1 MRHDL
6 PARLDPR
13 LVTVASWLD
22 SRFRVPG
29 LGWRFGLDPLL
40 GLVPGLGDALPAL
53 LSVWFVLEGA
63 RLGLPKATLVR
74 MTTNIAIDWLVGSI
88 PVLGD
93 LFDAAWKSNV
103 RNLQLLQ
110 QHQGGI
116 DPVAVRQDRAFV
128 VAMLAGLAMLFA
140 ATVGLT
146 VWLVALAIGW
156 ARVGVG

>member
-13 LVTVASWLD
+13 LATVASWLD
-22 SRFRVPG
+22 TRFRVPG

-74 MTTNIAIDWLVGSI
+74 MTTNIAVDWLVGSV

-128 VAMLAGLAMLFA
+128 VTMLVGLAVLFA

-146 VWLVALAIGW
+146 VWLVTRAIGW
-156 ARVGVG
+156 VRAG

>member
-13 LVTVASWLD
+13 LVTVASWLY